1 MTLIELKRKYPSCYY
16 DEDMNTICIDVNE
29 EPQTIAEDAMEL
41 IEEAFDGE
49 KMDCFTSSG
58 NPEDIIEVAVTGK
71 EYIEE
76 FFGGDYS
83 HAFDNI

>member
-1 MTLIELKRKYPSCYY
+1 MNLIQLKRKYPYCYY

-29 EPQTIAEDAMEL
+29 VPQTIAEDAIEL

-49 KMDCFTSSG
+49 TIQCFTSSG
-58 NPEDIIEVAVTGK
+58 NPEDMVDETVTGK
-71 EYIEE
+71 EYIED
-76 FFGGDYS
+76 FFGGDYQ

>member
-1 MTLIELKRKYPSCYY
+1 MITQPFT
-16 DEDMNTICIDVNE
+16 MQ
-29 EPQTIAEDAMEL
+29 QTILFNSIMAGLEATQIMLKAKNELNILGYLTED
-41 IEEAFDGE
+41 
-49 KMDCFTSSG
+49 
-58 NPEDIIEVAVTGK
+58 IEVAVTGK